1 MFERRV
7 REHPDRVALTETDG
21 VSLTYGQLNA
31 AANRLAHALNAH
43 GVNPGDLVGLHLAH
57 GASYVI
63 ALLAVLKAGAG
74 YVPLEPG
81 LPTARL
87 TLMATEPDLAVILTT
102 QPWTLTDAPVLDP
115 TDVAAHP
122 DTNPAHPDDPE
133 RIFYIPYTSGST
145 GQPKGTLVPHR
156 AIPGFFTDV
165 SYATWGSEAVTLLH
179 SALSWDGNLVEIL
192 PPLLTGGR
200 IVIHTGP
207 NRDPLSVAETA
218 QAHQVTHLFL
228 PTVAF
233 NTIITTNPHHL
244 AGIKYL
250 MFGGEAVTVRHVQT
264 ALTELPDTRLVHCYG
279 PSECTVFATAHP
291 VTPAD
296 LNRPTI
302 PIGTPIGDRQVHL
315 IDVETG
321 QTITEPGKPGEVC
334 ISGPSLAH
342 GYLNRPTLT
351 ATAFRPYANG
361 RLYRTGDLATY
372 TPDGLLLFQ
381 RRTDTQ
387 HKIRGYRI
395 ELTEI
400 ENVLTTHPHITH
412 AAVTTHPDPTGTL
425 RLTAYLTTTTEDLT
439 AADIRTHLHPHL
451 PDYMIPTTYLPI
463 AQLPTTHNGKT
474 DRNALP
480 PPHTLTPLPTG
491 QETTEETDPLHR
503 TIAGIWREVLGVPA
517 VTSADNFFTLGGHSL
532 AAVRLL
538 FLVRDRLK
546 VELTL
551 RDLYE
556 ADDFAAFVARVG
568 ERLPAGTELTA
579 ESADER

>member
-7 REHPDRVALTETDG
+7 REHPDRVALTEADG

-31 AANRLAHALNAH
+31 AANRLAHALNTR
-43 GVNPGDLVGLHLAH
+43 GVRPGDLVGLHLAH

-122 DTNPAHPDDPE
+122 DTNPTHAADPE

-165 SYATWGSEAVTLLH
+165 SYATWGPEAVTLLH

-233 NTIITTNPHHL
+233 NTIITTNPHL
-244 AGIKYL
+244 LTNVRYL
-250 MFGGEAVTVRHVQT
+250 MFGGEAVTVRHVHT
-264 ALTELPDTRLVHCYG
+264 ALTELPGTRLIHCYG

-291 VTPAD
+291 VTTAD

-315 IDVETG
+315 INPDTG
-321 QTITEPGKPGEVC
+321 QTITEPGQAGEVC

-351 ATAFRPYANG
+351 ATAFHPYANG

-425 RLTAYLTTTTEDLT
+425 RLTAYLTTTEPLT
-439 AADIRTHLHPHL
+439 ATDIRTHLHPHL
-451 PDYMIPTTYLPI
+451 PDYMIPTTYLALPT
-463 AQLPTTHNGKT
+463 LPTTHNGKT

-503 TIAGIWREVLGVPA
+503 TLTGIWREVLGVPA